1 MNRILLI
8 AALCFLVVSSAFAE
22 PATLT
27 VAVNC
32 NEGDSIT
39 KALRRPA
46 VELTIEISGICE
58 EDVHVLRS
66 NVTLRGTDP
75 LIDGIR
81 PAVDDV
87 LNQALNLFGVNTILI
102 ENLKI
107 TGGRMGIGI
116 NYSFG
121 VTLRNCLIEEN
132 DFGGVIAGTGSGSI
146 FLHNTVITSTAVAP
160 DNPRRGIWV
169 TNGSNLT
176 CDNCTVE
183 NHRTG
188 ILLDKGSEMSLIGST
203 VRMARIAVEAR
214 GGSRLMTRFA
224 SDPNTFEGNTL
235 PGSLRAAIRLIGNA
249 SADLGRD
256 TILDRIIV
264 EQKSAATL
272 RGSFQINS
280 SSNRVDSGSS
290 LVARDDATLDGDFLI
305 TEFSNLTLP
314 ERSIFGGSL
323 SCSMG
328 ADAFCFDP
336 LRATS
341 SSNCGQCFNPGLPFP

>member
-8 AALCFLVVSSAFAE
+8 AMLCFLVASSAFAE
-22 PATLT
+22 PATTT

-39 KALRRPA
+39 QALRRPA
-46 VELTIEISGICE
+46 AELTIEISGICE

-75 LIDGIR
+75 LMDGIR
-81 PAVDDV
+81 PAPDDI
-87 LNQALNLFGVNTILI
+87 LNQALNLFGVNTIVI

-121 VTLRNCLIEEN
+121 VTLKNCLIEEN
-132 DFGGVIAGTGSGSI
+132 DFAGVIVGTGSGSI
-146 FLHNTVITSTAVAP
+146 FLQDTVITSTAVAP
-160 DNPRRGIWV
+160 FTPRRGIWV

-176 CDNCTVE
+176 CNNCTVE

-188 ILLDKGSEMSLIGST
+188 IILDKGSETSLIGST
-203 VRMARIAVEAR
+203 VRMARLAVDAR
-214 GGSRLMTRFA
+214 GGSRLETRLA
-224 SDPNTFEGNTL
+224 NVPNTFEGNTL
-235 PGSLRAAIRLIGNA
+235 PGGLRAAIRLTGNA
-249 SADLGRD
+249 SADLGPD

-264 EQKSAATL
+264 AQKSVATL
-272 RGSFQINS
+272 RGSFQTNF

-290 LVARDDATLDGDFLI
+290 LVARDGATLAGDFFI
-305 TEFSNLTLP
+305 TQFSDLTLP
-314 ERSIFGGSL
+314 HGSTISGNL
-323 SCSMG
+323 SCNMG

-336 LRATS
+336 LGATF
-341 SSNCGQCFNPGLPFP
+341 SSNCGQCPNPGP